1 MAGLREAASI
11 AGLISLA
18 EQFVQAAST
27 LYSLFQAYRTVHP
40 RLQEVVGEIHHL
52 HQYLSQIWRAASRAT
67 ATGVQDRDSLSLSTI
82 FTALRRC
89 YDYLNDVESRI
100 DPIKT
105 HSGRTIIKKL
115 KIAAE
120 KDHFIN
126 MSHQD
131 SFHRQEL
138 LLSLETSSW

>member
-1 MAGLREAASI
+1 M
-11 AGLISLA
+11 
-18 EQFVQAAST
+18 
-27 LYSLFQAYRTVHP
+27 
-40 RLQEVVGEIHHL
+40 GEIHHL
-52 HQYLSQIWRAASRAT
+52 HQCLSDIWRAASRAT
-67 ATGVQDRDSLSLSTI
+67 ATGVQGRDSLSLSTI

-89 YDYLNDVESRI
+89 YDYLNHVESRM

-120 KDHFIN
+120 KDYFIN
-126 MSHQD
+126 ILNQV